1 MQQLFNGKYYEADET
16 GRASAK
22 IHTLLKEVQL
32 ELDCKNDSQLALKLG
47 LNKPDISKLRNRKN
61 PLSYH
66 KMIRISEATG
76 WSIYKIREI
85 LGV

>member
-1 MQQLFNGKYYEADET
+1 MQQLFNGKYYKADEASC
-16 GRASAK
+16 ASAK

-32 ELDCKNDSQLALKLG
+32 ELGCKNDAQLARVLG
-47 LNKPDISKLRNRKN
+47 LNAPDISKMRNRKN
-61 PLSYH
+61 PLSCH